1 MRGDPVHDDADA
13 RLVAAVDKAHE
24 ILRRA
29 VAGGRGK
36 VARDLI
42 APRRVERILGQR
54 HELDVREAHVLH
66 VGDQLVG
73 QLFIGEDGAVRVL
86 APGTG
91 VHLVDVDRLVVV
103 RLFPLVLK
111 PRAVVPVIAGNIVKA
126 RSGARARLRMERIRV
141 ALQNRFAARV
151 GDGQLIHGVR
161 LERLVRV
168 ALPDRVVDLCQ
179 RVPVR
184 VPAAE
189 IAGDRNRLRIRRPDT
204 ADGACFAVPH
214 RVVHPHVLV
223 GVAVL
228 TAPEQIERHISLRRF
243 YRILFAHS

>member
-1 MRGDPVHDDADA
+1 
-13 RLVAAVDKAHE
+13 
-24 ILRRA
+24 
-29 VAGGRGK
+29 
-36 VARDLI
+36 
-42 APRRVERILGQR
+42 
-54 HELDVREAHVLH
+54 
-66 VGDQLVG
+66 
-73 QLFIGEDGAVRVL
+73 
-86 APGTG
+86 
-91 VHLVDVDRLVVV
+91 
-103 RLFPLVLK
+103 
-111 PRAVVPVIAGNIVKA
+111 
-126 RSGARARLRMERIRV
+126 MERIRV

-184 VPAAE
+184 VPTAE

-228 TAPEQIERHISLRRF
+228 TRSGTNRAAHFPPALLQDSFRSFLKSSFPFEVRQGAKTHKNRLPPRCAAALPPSYFPAENPFLCILRHNPHAEHNLRIALCTYNTTTRKKCKGF
-243 YRILFAHS
+243 